1 MLRRLHR
8 ERTARVDKT
17 QTALTQQPL
26 EVSQMA
32 TRLARHHA
40 QNSRV
45 GKPRQGLSYCAR
57 CGEPVPHDSDHLRAQ
72 LQGSAVVLH
81 WRCFLAL
88 MRGGGNT
95 PDQYNREGLKAVS
108 YACGE
113 AHEPRMGDRST
124 ANDEILAFAKSLDN

>member
-8 ERTARVDKT
+8 ERTARVVET

-26 EVSQMA
+26 EDSQMA

-40 QNSRV
+40 QNSGV
-45 GKPRQGLSYCAR
+45 GKPQRGLSYCAR
-57 CGEPVPHDSDHLRAQ
+57 CGDPVPHDSDHLRAQ
-72 LQGSAVVLH
+72 LQGFAVVLH

-95 PDQYNREGLKAVS
+95 PDRYSGEGLRAVS

-113 AHEPRMGDRST
+113 AQEPHVGDRPT